1 MAGRFQPYPAAR
13 IGEPGGSINA
23 ALRSVRRASGVSLDV
38 LAARTNFSKPYLSNV
53 EGGRR
58 RVTPEMAQAYD
69 AALGTGGLLVRLL
82 AGGPDA
88 PVGRAAGRPRRALVR
103 LGTGPARRRR
113 PPVGRRHEPVGVGPA
128 APAGAA
134 AAAARGWGVPAGT
147 APARVGGDRA
157 YRHRERQPGPAPR
170 PATCGGGHRADRV
183 PRRRA
188 GRTGIARRR
197 RPGRRQP
204 PVPARAGRGAG
215 P

>member
-88 PVGRAAGRPRRALVR
+88 PVGRAAETIRLRRLTEELASGRGSAVWVTGEPGIGKSSLLRAGL
-103 LGTGPARRRR
+103 AD
-113 PPVGRRHEPVGVGPA
+113 
-128 APAGAA
+128 AGALGCRVLWA
-134 AAAARGWGVPAGT
+134 AADESLARFPLWALLDGY
-147 APARVGGDRA
+147 ARIPPTPIPSLR
-157 YRHRERQPGPAPR
+157 RSPR
-170 PATCGGGHRADRV
+170 C
-183 PRRRA
+183 
-188 GRTGIARRR
+188 
-197 RPGRRQP
+197 
-204 PVPARAGRGAG
+204 
-215 P
+215 